1 MNGIMTET
9 AGLNVGSNANIYFV
23 LSTIDVKLSSSKLY
37 KRNFKKG
44 IAISV
49 NICYNIY
56 RN

>member
-23 LSTIDVKLSSSKLY
+23 LSSLDVKPPSSKLY

-49 NICYNIY
+49 NLCYNIY

>member
-9 AGLNVGSNANIYFV
+9 AGLNVGSNANIYFM
-23 LSTIDVKLSSSKLY
+23 LNWFDVNCTSSKLY

-49 NICYNIY
+49 NLCYNIY